1 MYKLIAVDLDGT
13 MLNQYGMVTENTKN
27 VIQKTIEK
35 GTDVIIAS
43 GRPIDCIKT
52 IAKEIGSE
60 NYFIAGNGALI
71 YDIQKDEIVYDK
83 LLPKEKVLEIIKI
96 CEDNSISYNVYTD
109 KTILAKALKYNVLYY
124 QKENLKKDEKKQTK
138 ISIVENIY
146 EYVKNKND
154 DKYFKMT
161 ICDENKTVFQ
171 SIIRKL
177 RQLDEIEVLDVSH
190 MSRKTIKQGTEEK
203 VIEYYYTEIGAKN
216 VDKWEA
222 IDYLIK
228 KLNISKEEV
237 IAIGDNVNDKK
248 MIQEAGLGV
257 AMERKHA
264 TNYRNS
270 RLYNN
275 FKSRRRCSK
284 SARKILLEILIFCN
298 AIGRQCWGLK
308 HCNKSKFS
316 TNITKI
322 LQQY

>member
-1 MYKLIAVDLDGT
+1 MYKLVAIDLDGT
-13 MLNQYGMVTENTKN
+13 MLNKYGVVTQNTKEQ
-27 VIQKTIEK
+27 IRKTIEK
-35 GTDVIIAS
+35 GIDVVIAS
-43 GRPIDCIKT
+43 GRPIDSTKT
-52 IAKEIGSE
+52 IAKEIGSK

-71 YDIQKDEIVYDK
+71 YDIKKDEIIYDK
-83 LLPKEKVLEIIKI
+83 LLPKEKVLEIITI

-146 EYVKNKND
+146 EYVKSKKD

-161 ICDENKTVFQ
+161 ICDENKMIFQ

-177 RQLDEIEVLDVSH
+177 RQVDGIEVLDVSH

-222 IDYLIK
+222 IEYLIK
-228 KLNISKEEV
+228 EKNISKEEV

-257 AMERKHA
+257 AMER
-264 TNYRNS
+264 
-270 RLYNN
+270 
-275 FKSRRRCSK
+275 
-284 SARKILLEILIFCN
+284 
-298 AIGRQCWGLK
+298 
-308 HCNKSKFS
+308 
-316 TNITKI
+316 
-322 LQQY
+322 